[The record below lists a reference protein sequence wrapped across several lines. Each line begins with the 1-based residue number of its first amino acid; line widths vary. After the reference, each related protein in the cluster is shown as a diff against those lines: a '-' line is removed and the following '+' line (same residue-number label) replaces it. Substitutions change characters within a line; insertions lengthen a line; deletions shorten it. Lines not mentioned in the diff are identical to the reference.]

1 MQNNIVSVVLNA
13 EEVGQLYWDERN
25 RRAVFSYNP
34 SFIKKGIEIAPLTAS
49 VKGNAAKGLPIIG
62 NKEKLFQGLPPFI
75 ADSLPDRWGNKVFE
89 QWAAQNHIPLRQL
102 SPVDKLS
109 FIGKRGMGALEFT
122 PATIGLETSS
132 SIQIDSLYQLA
143 KRLFEKR
150 EEAIVLPEEELSLQ
164 SLYEVGTS
172 AGGQHPKAIIA
183 INRETGDI
191 RPGQVALPKEYTY
204 YILKFAESDDFPF
217 TNIEMAYY
225 EMALEAGINM
235 MPSKLISVE
244 GQHHFITERYDRRE
258 GKKIHT
264 QTLAAMCPDATS
276 YEELFATCRRLNI
289 AATEIVEEYRRMVF
303 NVMGANVDDH
313 IKNFSFMMDE
323 KAVWHITPA
332 YDVTFTTNLDGAS
345 YENGH
350 SITILGKSNNI
361 TLSDLT
367 LFAKENS
374 IRNEQ
379 KIISE
384 VALAISHFYDH
395 ALKYQVSP
403 YWADRIEQYL
413 SQLIPEDYATNMQH
427 YLPTTLQPYTTEDGL
442 HVSDFKLIETTR
454 HDFQLFAT
462 IDGKQYKYIAGRK
475 SELANQIISD
485 GRAKMDINKIKIL
498 IRTYLC
504 PLLFRSS
511 K

>member
-1 MQNNIVSVVLNA
+1 MVNNIVSVVLNE

-25 RRAVFSYNP
+25 RSAVFSYNP
-34 SFIKKGIEIAPLTAS
+34 FFIKKGMDIAPLTAS
-49 VKGNAAKGLPIIG
+49 VKGNAAKGLPITG

-89 QWAAQNHIPLRQL
+89 QWAAQNHISMKQL

-122 PATIGLETSS
+122 PAISGLEASS
-132 SIQIDSLYQLA
+132 SVQIDSLYQLA
-143 KRLFEKR
+143 KKLFEER
-150 EEAIVLPEEELSLQ
+150 EGTIVLPEEKLSLQ

-183 INRETGDI
+183 VNRETGDI
-191 RPGQVALPKEYTY
+191 RSGQVALPREYTY
-204 YILKFAESDDFPF
+204 YILKFAESDDFPY
-217 TNIEMAYY
+217 TNVEMAYY
-225 EMALEAGINM
+225 EMALDAGINM
-235 MPSKLISVE
+235 MPSKLIFAE
-244 GQHHFITERYDRRE
+244 GQHHFMTERYDRKE

-264 QTLAAMCPDATS
+264 QTLAAMCPDAIS

-289 AATEIVEEYRRMVF
+289 AATEIAEEYRRMVF

-323 KAVWHITPA
+323 KATWHITPA
-332 YDVTFTTNLDGAS
+332 YDMTFTTNLDGAT

-350 SITILGKSNNI
+350 SMTILGKSNDI
-361 TLSDLT
+361 TVSDLT
-367 LFAKENS
+367 QFAKENS
-374 IRNEQ
+374 IKNEQ

-384 VALAISHFYDH
+384 VALAISHFYEH
-395 ALKYQVSP
+395 ALKYQVNP
-403 YWADRIEQYL
+403 YWADKIEQYL
-413 SQLIPEDYATNMQH
+413 SKLVPEEVAKTMQH
-427 YLPTTLQPYTTEDGL
+427 YLPTAPEPYTTEDGL
-442 HVSDFKLIETTR
+442 HISDFKLTETTR

-475 SELANQIISD
+475 SALANQIITD
-485 GRAKMDINKIKIL
+485 GRAKMDINKMKTL
-498 IRTYLC
+498 IRIYLC
-504 PLLFRSS
+504 PLALRNR
-511 K
+511 

>member
-1 MQNNIVSVVLNA
+1 MQNNIVRVLLNA

-34 SFIKKGIEIAPLTAS
+34 SFIKKGIDIAPLTTS

-62 NKEKLFQGLPPFI
+62 NKEKLFQGLPPFL

-89 QWAAQNHIPLRQL
+89 QWAAQNHIPMRQL

-109 FIGKRGMGALEFT
+109 FIGKRGMGALEFA
-122 PATIGLETSS
+122 PAESVLETSS

-143 KRLFEKR
+143 KKLFQER

-183 INRETGDI
+183 INHETGDI
-191 RPGQVALPKEYTY
+191 RSGQIALPKEYTY

-217 TNIEMAYY
+217 TNVEMTYY
-225 EMALEAGINM
+225 EMALEAGIKM
-235 MPSKLISVE
+235 MPSKLLSVE
-244 GQHHFITERYDRRE
+244 GQHHFITERYDRKE

-276 YEELFATCRRLNI
+276 YEELFTTCRRLNI
-289 AATEIVEEYRRMVF
+289 AATEIAEEYRRMVF
-303 NVMGANVDDH
+303 NVIGANVDDH

-323 KAVWHITPA
+323 KAAWHITPA
-332 YDVTFTTNLDGAS
+332 YDITFTTNLDGAS

-350 SITILGKSNNI
+350 SMTILGKSSNI
-361 TLSDLT
+361 TISDLT
-367 LFAKENS
+367 QFAKENS
-374 IRNEQ
+374 IKNEQ

-395 ALKYQVSP
+395 ALKYQMSP
-403 YWADRIEQYL
+403 YWTDRIEQYL
-413 SQLIPEDYATNMQH
+413 SQLVPEDYVINMQH
-427 YLPTTLQPYTTEDGL
+427 YLPTALEPYTTEDGL
-442 HVSDFKLIETTR
+442 HISDFKLTETTR

-475 SELANQIISD
+475 NELANQIITD
-485 GRAKMDINKIKIL
+485 GRAKMCIDKIKTL

-504 PLLFRSS
+504 PLALRNR
-511 K
+511 